1 MLSSDVLNINFLPSF
16 SLTIEV
22 IKVSGGRFIS
32 LIFRLKYL
40 TIEVIKVSAGRFISL
55 IFRLKYL
62 AITLRASSD
71 YGCPATRL
79 R

>member
-1 MLSSDVLNINFLPSF
+1 MLSSDVLNVNFLPSF
-16 SLTIEV
+16 S
-22 IKVSGGRFIS
+22 
-32 LIFRLKYL
+32 L

-62 AITLRASSD
+62 AITLRASSG

>member
-1 MLSSDVLNINFLPSF
+1 MLSSDVLNVNFLPSF
-16 SLTIEV
+16 S
-22 IKVSGGRFIS
+22 
-32 LIFRLKYL
+32 L

-55 IFRLKYL
+55 IFRLKHL
-62 AITLRASSD
+62 AITLRASSG